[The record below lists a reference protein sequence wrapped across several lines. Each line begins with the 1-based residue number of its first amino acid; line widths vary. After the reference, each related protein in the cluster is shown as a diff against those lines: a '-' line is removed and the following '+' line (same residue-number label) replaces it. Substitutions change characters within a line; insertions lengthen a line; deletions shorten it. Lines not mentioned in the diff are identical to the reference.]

1 MLVCKLLFKT
11 FLLLRFSIMKKH
23 FFAISFLPAI
33 LFMGCNSSKVTDT
46 ENQKYNKPI
55 NTNFD
60 YQGHR
65 GSRGLMPENTIPA
78 MLKAIDLG
86 VTTLEM
92 DVVFTK
98 DNVAIL
104 SHEPFFSH
112 EISTNPDGKIVDAAE
127 EKSLNIYKMTFAQT
141 QKYDVGTKQHTR
153 FTKQQN
159 RNVAKPSLSTL
170 IDSVENYTSATNKAK
185 IFYNIE
191 TKTKPETDKRY
202 HPAPASFVDM
212 LIKVIQQKKIED
224 RVTIQSFDRRTL
236 QFLHKKYPAI
246 KTALLIEAT
255 DKNSFRKQLKD
266 LGFYPTIY
274 SPEQSLVNPNLI
286 TECHKR
292 NIQIIPWTVNDKKEI
307 VKFKKM
313 GVDGIISDYP
323 DLFSSIK

>member
-1 MLVCKLLFKT
+1 
-11 FLLLRFSIMKKH
+11 MKKY
-23 FFAISFLPAI
+23 FTVLFFLPAI
-33 LFMGCNSSKVTDT
+33 IFIGCNSSKVTDT
-46 ENQKYNKPI
+46 ENNKYDKPI
-55 NTNFD
+55 RANFD
-60 YQGHR
+60 FQGHR

-78 MLKAIDLG
+78 MFKAIDLG

-104 SHEPFFSH
+104 SHEPFFNH
-112 EISTNPDGKIVDAAE
+112 EISTKPDGNSVEETE

-141 QKYDVGTKQHTR
+141 QKYDVGIKPHTR
-153 FTKQQN
+153 FTKQQKLSVN
-159 RNVAKPSLSTL
+159 KPSLATL
-170 IDSVENYTSATNKAK
+170 IDSVENYVSATNKAK

-191 TKTKPETDKRY
+191 TKTKPETDKLF
-202 HPAPASFVDM
+202 HPAPAAFVDM
-212 LIKVIQQKKIED
+212 LMKVILQKKIEN

-236 QFLHKKYPAI
+236 QYLHKKYPTI

-266 LGFYPTIY
+266 LGFIPTIY
-274 SPEQSLVNPNLI
+274 SPESALVNQNLI

-307 VKFKKM
+307 NKFKKKA
-313 GVDGIISDYP
+313 GHFI
-323 DLFSSIK
+323 L

>member
-1 MLVCKLLFKT
+1 
-11 FLLLRFSIMKKH
+11 MKKY
-23 FFAISFLPAI
+23 FTVLFFLPAI
-33 LFMGCNSSKVTDT
+33 IFIGCNSSKVADT
-46 ENQKYNKPI
+46 ENNKYNKPI
-55 NTNFD
+55 SAIFD
-60 YQGHR
+60 LQGHR

-78 MLKAIDLG
+78 MFKAIDLG

-104 SHEPFFSH
+104 SHEPFFNH
-112 EISTNPDGKIVDAAE
+112 EISTKPDGNSVEESE

-141 QKYDVGTKQHTR
+141 QKYDVGIKAHTR

-159 RNVAKPSLSTL
+159 LSINKPSLATL
-170 IDSVENYTSATNKAK
+170 IDSVENYVSATNKAK

-191 TKTKPETDKRY
+191 TKTKPETDKLF
-202 HPAPASFVDM
+202 HPAPAAFVDM
-212 LIKVIQQKKIED
+212 LMKVIKQKKIEE

-236 QFLHKKYPAI
+236 QYLHKKYPTI

-266 LGFYPTIY
+266 LGFTPTIY
-274 SPEQSLVNPNLI
+274 SPESALVNQNLI

-307 VKFKKM
+307 NKFKKM

-323 DLFSSIK
+323 DLYSSLK